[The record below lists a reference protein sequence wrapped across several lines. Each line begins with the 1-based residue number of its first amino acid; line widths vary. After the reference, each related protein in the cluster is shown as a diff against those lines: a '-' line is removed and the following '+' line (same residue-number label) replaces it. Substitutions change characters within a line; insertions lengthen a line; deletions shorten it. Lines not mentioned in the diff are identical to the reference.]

1 MIRMNGAWTSVGLA
15 ILISLAGISGAIAQ
29 QAEPQAPA
37 KEPGTAPAVVEEPVY
52 AVVNGTAI
60 LRKDFHAALTNHLRQ
75 KLYHGQGTPER
86 LEAYRKE
93 VTDTLVD
100 RVLLLEEAG
109 RRGLAPDAESIAK
122 TIAEYDA
129 RYAGRPTWLQTRESV
144 LPGLKKELSERNLLE
159 QLEKAVRNL
168 PEASEDDVRKFYAA
182 RKELFTE
189 PEKMRIHV
197 ILLKVDPSSTRAV
210 WDAALEEG
218 RGIVKRLRAGASF
231 EDEAR
236 VKSNDPSAE
245 NGGDMGYLHMGV
257 VPEALQARI
266 KEYQPGEIPDPL
278 EVLQG
283 IGIFRLDE
291 RVPAQLRAY
300 DDVKTRARELLKRD
314 TADKAWADLR
324 ERLKAAATIQ
334 IDEVRFV
341 VAAPTA
347 NQAAGAVLPQ
357 PKADMAGAA
366 SSSPQQGSG
375 QPK

>member
-1 MIRMNGAWTSVGLA
+1 MIRKISAWNSVGLGV
-15 ILISLAGISGAIAQ
+15 LISLSGIGGAIAQ
-29 QAEPQAPA
+29 QSESQALA
-37 KEPGTAPAVVEEPVY
+37 KEPGVAPAVVEEPVY
-52 AVVNGTAI
+52 AVVNGTSI

-109 RRGLAPDAESIAK
+109 RRGLVADAESIAK
-122 TIAEYDA
+122 TVAEYDA
-129 RYAGRPTWLQTRESV
+129 RYAGRPTWVQTRESV

-168 PEASEDDVRKFYAA
+168 PEPSEDDVRKFYEA

-218 RGIVKRLRAGASF
+218 KGIVKRLRAGASF

-245 NGGDMGYLHMGV
+245 NGGDMGFLHMGV

-266 KEYQPGEIPDPL
+266 KEYKPGEIPDPL

-300 DDVKTRARELLKRD
+300 DDVKVRARELLKRE

-324 ERLKAAATIQ
+324 ERLRAAATIQ

-341 VAAPTA
+341 VAAPSG
-347 NQAAGAVLPQ
+347 NQAGAAAVPQ
-357 PKADMAGAA
+357 PKAEAA
-366 SSSPQQGSG
+366 NSSSQQGSG

>member
-1 MIRMNGAWTSVGLA
+1 MNDAWASVGMGILA
-15 ILISLAGISGAIAQ
+15 LLAGIGSATAQ
-29 QAEPQAPA
+29 QSESQAPA
-37 KEPGTAPAVVEEPVY
+37 KESGVARPANEDPIY
-52 AVVNGTAI
+52 AVVNGTPI
-60 LRKDFHAALTNHLRQ
+60 LRKDFHAALTSHLRQ

-93 VTDTLVD
+93 VTDTLVE

-109 RRGLAPDAESIAK
+109 RRGLMPDADLIAK
-122 TIAEYDA
+122 TIGEYDA
-129 RYAGRPTWLQTRESV
+129 RYAGRPAWLQTRESV
-144 LPGLKKELSERNLLE
+144 LPGLKKELSERNLLD

-168 PEASEDDVRKFYAA
+168 PEASEDDVRTFYAA

-291 RVPAQLRAY
+291 RVPAKLRAY

-324 ERLKAAATIQ
+324 ERLRAAATIK
-334 IDEVRFV
+334 IDEVRFI
-341 VAAPTA
+341 VAAPAA
-347 NQAAGAVLPQ
+347 NQAAGAIVPQ
-357 PKADMAGAA
+357 PKADTAA
-366 SSSPQQGSG
+366 LGSPAKHDSG
-375 QPK
+375 QSK